1 MRQIRSFGS
10 VVSIWLDREAAIEK
24 LRSAAVRLKGSCPE
38 VKEIRLIGSLARGD
52 HVGTSDAD
60 ILVVLH
66 QSGLN
71 PVERLKRY
79 LPFFDLDLAVDVFP
93 LTQHELDVLSAG
105 RTGVGEDLLEGSVML
120 A

>member
-24 LRSAAVRLKGSCPE
+24 LKAVAMRLKGSCPE

-52 HVGTSDAD
+52 HIGTSDAD
-60 ILVVLH
+60 ILIVLH
-66 QSGLN
+66 QSELN
-71 PVERLKRY
+71 PVDRLKRY

-93 LTQHELDVLSAG
+93 VTQHELDVLNS
-105 RTGVGEDLLEGSVML
+105 RRVGVGQDLLEGSVML